1 MKEDL
6 MEEIDMN
13 PKEKVNVE
21 KNEETKDEALEKK
34 DKLEISE
41 NDMKSDR
48 SHVVL

>member
-21 KNEETKDEALEKK
+21 KNEETKDEAVEKK
-34 DKLEISE
+34 DKLEIRE
-41 NDMKSDR
+41 KDMEEKEER
-48 SHVVL
+48 VGK